1 MEKPK
6 NELENPTTPQQYLR
20 LLFTGFAM
28 GASDIVPGVS
38 GGTMAFI
45 LGVYETLIDGIKSF
59 DATAI
64 RLLLGRK
71 FNTLLHHIPFRFL
84 ITLGIGVLLAIVA
97 LSGFLS
103 STMDD
108 PTGRI
113 LLFAFFF
120 GLVLASILT
129 IGVKVKWGVI
139 PVVAL
144 IVATIVAL
152 VIVTTVPA
160 EAPHEPLNLILS
172 GMVAIC
178 AMILPGISG
187 AFILLVLGQYDYVLT
202 AVSDRNL
209 PPVIFTGIGAII
221 GLLLFSRV
229 LSWLLK
235 NYYDATVAALV
246 GFMVGSLWKIY
257 PWKECVVDDLDRHGE
272 FRCLSEQNIIPAIDQ
287 TFLIAL
293 GLLVIGFLIVNLAD
307 HIQTSNNL
315 VFRRFWR
322 RRKLEEELEA

>member
-1 MEKPK
+1 MEKSK
-6 NELENPTTPQQYLR
+6 KDLENPSNLQQYLR

-59 DATAI
+59 DSTAI
-64 RLLLGRK
+64 RLLIGRK
-71 FNTLLHHIPFRFL
+71 FNDLLEHIPFRFL
-84 ITLGIGVLLAIVA
+84 ITLGIGVLVAIVA

-103 STMDD
+103 STLDD
-108 PTGRI
+108 PTGRV

-129 IGVKVKWGVI
+129 IGVKVKWGIMPVI
-139 PVVAL
+139 SL
-144 IVATIVAL
+144 IIATIVAL

-202 AVSDRNL
+202 AVSERNL
-209 PPVIFTGIGAII
+209 PPVIFTGFGAII
-221 GLLLFSRV
+221 GLLFFSRI

-235 NYYDATVAALV
+235 NFYDATVAALV

-257 PWKECVVDDLDRHGE
+257 PWKECIADDLDRHGE
-272 FRCLSEQNIIPAIDQ
+272 FRCLAAQNVIPAIDQ
-287 TFLIAL
+287 TFLIAIA
-293 GLLVIGFLIVNLAD
+293 LLIIGFLIVNFAD
-307 HIQTSNNL
+307 HLQSNNNL
-315 VFRRFWR
+315 VFRHLWKREIA
-322 RRKLEEELEA
+322 EE